1 MRNGTLNHY
10 QYKTKTGGSKT
21 MYKFDREAYDRRMEW
36 YLDAR
41 FGMFI
46 HWGLYALPARHEWVK
61 TNEKITEEKYQQ
73 YKAQFDAPYR
83 SSEPTDE
90 EKDARIE
97 AGNLAAAY
105 SKMQKFVLQQSN
117 KHHQETIRMLRRA
130 IHES

>member
-1 MRNGTLNHY
+1 MLTIETIDYRD
-10 QYKTKTGGSKT
+10 QVSKILEEVSS
-21 MYKFDREAYDRRMEW
+21 M
-36 YLDAR
+36 L
-41 FGMFI
+41 
-46 HWGLYALPARHEWVK
+46 
-61 TNEKITEEKYQQ
+61 EEKCQQ
-73 YKAQFDAPYR
+73 YKAQFDAPY
-83 SSEPTDE
+83 SSNEPTDE